1 MFRCRHRCISVI
13 LGIGIDLLE
22 NRRVEQEL
30 ARDEWRQGDGI
41 FSPEEIRSCNLA
53 GHPARRYAACFAAK
67 EAALKALG
75 ISADDLAVF
84 REVEVGL
91 DSSSIA
97 LHRRLKDRSE
107 QLGVRH
113 IRLSTSVSRDFTGA
127 MVILES

>member
-1 MFRCRHRCISVI
+1 MVI
-13 LGIGIDLLE
+13 GIGIDLLE

-30 ARDEWRQGDGI
+30 ARDEWRHSDGI
-41 FSPEEIRSCNLA
+41 FSPEEIRTCA
-53 GHPARRYAACFAAK
+53 AARHPARRFAACFAAK

-75 ISADDLAVF
+75 VSADDLAIF
-84 REVEVGL
+84 RDVEVGL
-91 DSSSIA
+91 DHDRIA
-97 LHRRLKDRSE
+97 LHRRLKHRSE

>member
-1 MFRCRHRCISVI
+1 MVV
-13 LGIGIDLLE
+13 GIGIDLLE
-22 NRRVEQEL
+22 NRRVEREL
-30 ARDEWRQGDGI
+30 GRDEWRHSDGI
-41 FSPEEIRSCNLA
+41 FSPEEIRTCTATRL
-53 GHPARRYAACFAAK
+53 PARRFAACFAAK

-75 ISADDLAVF
+75 VSADDLAIF

-91 DSSSIA
+91 DSRSIA
-97 LHRRLKDRSE
+97 LQHRLKDRSK